1 MNYQHFSRNKI
12 MKEDTKNNQQVV
24 TLIIAA
30 LLGGLLSW
38 SIFNMYAKQSDANNE
53 YKTAITSLSH
63 DLDATNMQLESI
75 IEEQVKSCRTR
86 GLNVFI
92 TKPFQVQESI
102 GIETTISIKIK
113 YLNWQIELTLALS
126 RMLNSTNPSPNP
138 SPSPKPRP
146 GSIGKVGQVG
156 DTMFG
161 DTVLPQGVTIR

>member
-1 MNYQHFSRNKI
+1 MNYQPFLTSEKI

-30 LLGGLLSW
+30 VLGGLLSW
-38 SIFNMYAKQSDANNE
+38 SIFNMYAKQSDTNNE

-63 DLDATNMQLESI
+63 DLDATNMQLETI
-75 IEEQVKSCRTR
+75 IEEQVKACRTK

-92 TKPFQVQESI
+92 TKPFQVQEGI

-138 SPSPKPRP
+138 SPKPRP
-146 GSIGKVGQVG
+146 GSIGQVGQVG
-156 DTMFG
+156 DTIFG
-161 DTVLPQGVTIR
+161 DTALPKGVTIR